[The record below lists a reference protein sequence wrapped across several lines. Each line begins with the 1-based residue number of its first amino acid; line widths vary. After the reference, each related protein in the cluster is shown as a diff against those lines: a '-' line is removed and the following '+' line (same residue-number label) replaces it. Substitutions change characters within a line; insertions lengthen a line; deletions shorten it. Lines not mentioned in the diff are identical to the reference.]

1 MLMEEALEGGLEV
14 LLIEGIDE
22 LDGVQ
27 ESEAWDLLEWLDRG
41 GVTTAE
47 MDVLWPHQS
56 QHL

>member
-1 MLMEEALEGGLEV
+1 MEEALEGGLEV

-27 ESEAWDLLEWLDRG
+27 ESEAGDLLERLDRG

-47 MDVLWPHQS
+47 WDVLCPHQS